1 MTAENE
7 PECAESNGRERRL
20 NDTAISW
27 HNYRFGFRESGFQP
41 APIISQW
48 RADESI
54 ATYTQVT
61 PPQQQILGI
70 SFFLGSADEA
80 LARISESGG
89 FVVAPSAPGM
99 VRLCEDAAYRRVML
113 AADLAIPDSGL
124 MVLVWRLLH
133 RQKIRRLSGL
143 KYLKQ
148 LLLALRR
155 TNGSETFWVLPSLS
169 SQEKL
174 LAWAEREGF
183 PVKIDNCY
191 VAPRYDPE
199 IEDRHLLSLIAQRR
213 PAHVL
218 VAIGSG
224 PQEKLGHYLIQ
235 QLDYRPAIHCI
246 GAALG
251 FITGDQTAIPDW
263 ADRFYLGWLVRF
275 LAQPRLFAPR
285 VLMALKLPALMIKY
299 GENLP
304 PLDAN

>member
-1 MTAENE
+1 MMAKHE
-7 PECAESNGRERRL
+7 PECAKSNCDERRTKK
-20 NDTAISW
+20 TALSW
-27 HNYRFGFRESGFQP
+27 HNQRFRSRESGFQP

-54 ATYTQVT
+54 ATYISVT

-70 SFFLGSADEA
+70 PFFLGTADA
-80 LARISESGG
+80 VISQISKSGG

-99 VRLCEDAAYRRVML
+99 VRLSDDAPYRRAML
-113 AADLAIPDSGL
+113 AADVAIPDSGL
-124 MVLVWRLLH
+124 MVLVWRLLR
-133 RQKIRRLSGL
+133 RQTIRRLSGL
-143 KYLKQ
+143 RYLNE
-148 LLLALRR
+148 LLPALRR
-155 TNGSETFWVLPSLS
+155 EDTIFWVLPSAPS
-169 SQEKL
+169 REKL
-174 LAWAEREGF
+174 LAWARGEAF

-191 VAPRYDPE
+191 VAPRYGPE
-199 IEDRHLLSLIAQRR
+199 IEDRHLLGLIAERR

-224 PQEKLGHYLIQ
+224 PQEKLAHYLIQ
-235 QLDYRPAIHCI
+235 RLDYRPAIHCI

-251 FITGDQTAIPDW
+251 FITGDQTPIPDW

-285 VLMALKLPALMIKY
+285 VLMALKLPALMIKC

-304 PLDAN
+304 PLRSR

>member
-1 MTAENE
+1 
-7 PECAESNGRERRL
+7 
-20 NDTAISW
+20 
-27 HNYRFGFRESGFQP
+27 
-41 APIISQW
+41 
-48 RADESI
+48 
-54 ATYTQVT
+54 VT

-70 SFFLGSADEA
+70 PFFLGTADEVIS
-80 LARISESGG
+80 RISTSGG

-99 VRLCEDAAYRRVML
+99 VRLCDDAPYRRAML

-124 MVLVWRLLH
+124 MVLAWRLFR

-143 KYLKQ
+143 TYLKR
-148 LLLALRR
+148 LLLALKDE
-155 TNGSETFWVLPSLS
+155 SAIFWVLPSPRS
-169 SQEKL
+169 REKL
-174 LAWAEREGF
+174 LAWARREAF

-191 VAPRYDPE
+191 VAPRYGLE
-199 IEDRHLLSLIAQRR
+199 IEDRHLLSLIAERH

-224 PQEKLGHYLIQ
+224 PQEKLGHYLIEK
-235 QLDYRPAIHCI
+235 LEYRPAIHCI

-285 VLMALKLPALMIKY
+285 VLMALRLPGLMIRY

-304 PLDAN
+304 PLLPS